1 MQSAK
6 SWQVASIFLT
16 AFGLRGQKKVCQG
29 ESKKTAGFL
38 AQEIRWQ
45 PHHWPLS
52 GTASMLLLCLLKDG
66 ALIAGSILPQ
76 AIDDT
81 HPDVGQGAD
90 RRTMGLALGAFALII
105 VPCPGFLSRRLP
117 GKLVESGAQRLQ
129 TGKAFVSFGV
139 VATLKGPRGRARQS
153 LDAAGVGIAC
163 SILSPFSQQTRGQ
176 ALACTWERLPDRLVR
191 MG

>member
-1 MQSAK
+1 MSSPKTLNLEGGRKSLSVKARALLSSWHEGIYLAAR
-6 SWQVASIFLT
+6 SWQAASLSLT

-117 GKLVESGAQRLQ
+117 GKLVESGAQR
-129 TGKAFVSFGV
+129 
-139 VATLKGPRGRARQS
+139 
-153 LDAAGVGIAC
+153 
-163 SILSPFSQQTRGQ
+163 
-176 ALACTWERLPDRLVR
+176 
-191 MG
+191 